1 MISRN
6 GGDRERE
13 QKTNDGRQ
21 NGTLSDRENLTV
33 AKNGKNPKFLSKL
46 ASRQTSQNSLRL

>member
-1 MISRN
+1 MIRRN

-13 QKTNDGRQ
+13 QKTNDDRQ

-33 AKNGKNPKFLSKL
+33 AKNEKKTKFLSKL
-46 ASRQTSQNSLRL
+46 ASHQTS

>member
-13 QKTNDGRQ
+13 QKTNDGTQ

-33 AKNGKNPKFLSKL
+33 AKNGKNP
-46 ASRQTSQNSLRL
+46 NSSAHLPHIRHHRIA